1 MIIEILGLVFSIIVG
16 TLGHFLYEWSGYNK
30 VIGFLFARDET
41 TWEHMKL
48 GITPIILWTIV
59 ELLTFNFN
67 NLFFSKF
74 SSIVA
79 FSVSLMVL
87 YYGYK
92 KLLKKNILFLDI
104 LIFYISLGISS
115 IVSINLLMNT
125 SFGILLNLFSF
136 IGICFVVYLYKK
148 FDKNTPNWFIFKH
161 PN

>member
-1 MIIEILGLVFSIIVG
+1 MLLEIIGLVFSIIVG
-16 TLGHFLYEWSGYNK
+16 TIGHFLYEWSGYNK
-30 VIGFLFARDET
+30 VVGFFFSRNEN

-59 ELLTFNFN
+59 ELLTSRFD
-67 NLFFSKF
+67 NLFFAKF

-79 FSVSLMVL
+79 FSISLMIL

-92 KLLKKNILFLDI
+92 KILKKNILFLDI

-115 IVSINLLMNT
+115 LVSIK
-125 SFGILLNLFSF
+125 LLNSDLGFLLNFCSF
-136 IGICFVVYLYKK
+136 IGICFIIWLYNK
-148 FDKNTPNWFIFKH
+148 FNKNTPNWFIFKN